1 MGVAVQ
7 GTADESPGEF
17 SPVSIKTHKTYCPVP
32 MMMIMMV
39 MMVMMI
45 MMIIMMTLTIL
56 SMPKEFSVQYLIL
69 NLLHFL
75 FKISISY

>member
-17 SPVSIKTHKTYCPVP
+17 SPVAIKTHKTYCPVP
-32 MMMIMMV
+32 MMMI

>member
-32 MMMIMMV
+32 MMMI